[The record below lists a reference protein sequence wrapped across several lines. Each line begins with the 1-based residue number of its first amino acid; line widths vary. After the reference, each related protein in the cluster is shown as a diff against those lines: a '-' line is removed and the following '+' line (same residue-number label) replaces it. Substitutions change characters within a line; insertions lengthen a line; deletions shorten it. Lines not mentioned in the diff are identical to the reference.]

1 MPGRR
6 IDRSWNM
13 VPLSYASRP
22 RFGLVRNVGS
32 PVCAFPFP
40 LRASDRHSPGASIQP
55 YSARLMGAAAKR
67 GRSDG
72 CVSHENAA
80 SAGCERQRKLPFG
93 QQSVGAEG
101 CTVSP
106 ANYVVGE
113 GELTGPTD
121 SGAAET
127 AGEAVAAAM
136 LRPML
141 LWSCRASADAPASRS
156 VRVRPCACRL

>member
-1 MPGRR
+1 MPGLRV
-6 IDRSWNM
+6 DRSWNM

-72 CVSHENAA
+72 CVSRENAA

-121 SGAAET
+121 SDTAQAAV
-127 AGEAVAAAM
+127 EAATIAVFRPVVV
-136 LRPML
+136 LR
-141 LWSCRASADAPASRS
+141 CRASADAQTPRAM
-156 VRVRPCACRL
+156 RVRPCECRR